1 MSVTASIN
9 LIYGCKFLSPSTGI
23 VLNNQMDD
31 FSSPNITS
39 AYDVPPLP
47 NNFIRPGK
55 RPLSSMSTTIAL
67 DGAGRVAAVVG
78 ASGGT
83 RIIPAVAATLLRLLF
98 LGQDPKQAVDAR
110 RLHHQ
115 LLPMQLYYEE
125 GTTTVR
131 DGR

>member
-1 MSVTASIN
+1 M
-9 LIYGCKFLSPSTGI
+9 
-23 VLNNQMDD
+23 
-31 FSSPNITS
+31 
-39 AYDVPPLP
+39 
-47 NNFIRPGK
+47 
-55 RPLSSMSTTIAL
+55 
-67 DGAGRVAAVVG
+67 AAVVG

-83 RIIPAVAATLLRLLF
+83 RIIPAVAATLLRLIF